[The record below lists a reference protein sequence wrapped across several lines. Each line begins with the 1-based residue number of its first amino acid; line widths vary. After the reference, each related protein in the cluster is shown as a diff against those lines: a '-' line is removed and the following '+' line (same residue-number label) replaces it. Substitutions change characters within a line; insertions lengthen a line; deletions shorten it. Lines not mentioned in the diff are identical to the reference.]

1 MGRGGGIP
9 AAAIHQE
16 HGIFCTCSAMGN
28 ETVVLSSSNY
38 DLTLARRALIS
49 SSSSSSSSPYNFQM
63 KTSKNF
69 SILKGV
75 EMGEPCLFVGAN
87 VG

>member
-28 ETVVLSSSNY
+28 ETSNY